1 MPATHNRHRKLTDAE
16 REQRRAQ
23 DRQRLQDAAE
33 QLLSSDG
40 WQRWVRIRS
49 RNGLTRYS
57 MNNQLLI
64 ALVRPDATFVAGFRA
79 WLELGYCVRKGE
91 KAIRILAPMPMKAK
105 DTAGDDEET
114 RVLFRAVSVF
124 DVSQVSPLEG
134 VEPAPLDPPSEPLT
148 GDSHEHLLE
157 PLTAFAS
164 SLGFTTSF
172 EPVPGRAG
180 GYCDA
185 KAKRI
190 AIDSGVPANSQV
202 RTLVHEIAHALG
214 VDYRDYSREQAEVI
228 VDTVTFIVCGGAGL
242 DVSGESITYVAGWG
256 EGGAL
261 EAVTEF
267 ATLIDSLA
275 RRIESALNVADTE
288 PEGATQLS

>member
-1 MPATHNRHRKLTDAE
+1 MPDTRHRGHDTRSGKRPLSETE

-23 DRQRLQDAAE
+23 DRQRLRDAAE

-40 WQRWVRIRS
+40 WQRWVRIRA

-57 MNNQLLI
+57 VNNQLLI
-64 ALVRPDATFVAGFRA
+64 ALTRPDASFVAGFRA

-91 KAIRILAPMPMKAK
+91 KAIRILAPMPVKAK
-105 DTAGDDEET
+105 KSADEDEEM
-114 RVLFRAVSVF
+114 RMLFRAVSVF
-124 DVSQVSPLEG
+124 DVSQVSALEG
-134 VEPAPLDPPSEPLT
+134 VEPAPLEPPSEPLT
-148 GDSHEHLLE
+148 GDSHEHLLK
-157 PLTAFAS
+157 PLAAFAS

-172 EPVPGRAG
+172 EEVPGRAG

-190 AIDSGVPANSQV
+190 VVDSGVPANSQV
-202 RTLVHEIAHALG
+202 RTLVHKIAHALG
-214 VDYRDYSREQAEVI
+214 VDYRDYSREEAEVI
-228 VDTVTFIVCGGAGL
+228 VDTVTFIVCGAVGL
-242 DVSGESITYVAGWG
+242 DVSGESIPYVAGWG
-256 EGGAL
+256 EDGAL

-275 RRIESALNVADTE
+275 RRIEEALPPT
-288 PEGATQLS
+288 GGQ